1 VEFKG
6 ILIEEEDLLR
16 TGKFSDEIRKKLERE
31 GFKIVKKKGNENII
45 TTFEEDKISLVCD
58 REEII
63 FRLLLLSSTI
73 ARIIITEKI
82 TTVVMFTGR
91 KSITH
96 SFRINRATA
105 LEGLRKTYITSKS
118 SQEFLQKYF
127 QYLHENNDDAVL
139 GWLREFMKNKS

>member
-1 VEFKG
+1 
-6 ILIEEEDLLR
+6 
-16 TGKFSDEIRKKLERE
+16 
-31 GFKIVKKKGNENII
+31 
-45 TTFEEDKISLVCD
+45 VCD

-105 LEGLRKTYITSKS
+105 IEGLRKTYITSKS
-118 SQEFLQKYF
+118 SLEFLQKYF
-127 QYLHENNDDAVL
+127 KYLYENNDDAVL

>member
-1 VEFKG
+1 MEFKG

-91 KSITH
+91 KSVTH

-105 LEGLRKTYITSKS
+105 LEGLRKTYITS
-118 SQEFLQKYF
+118 
-127 QYLHENNDDAVL
+127 
-139 GWLREFMKNKS
+139 